1 MKINWNYIKG
11 FLLLSLVVFLYGFS
25 HHKHLTKTVKEIT
38 VEFEQGNNL
47 FMNYEMV
54 NKLLIQ
60 KGKSVLNEAKTVIDL
75 QKLEANVLSHSMVE
89 KAAVFLTVDGVL
101 KTKIKQRTPIARVMS
116 NSNSYYID
124 KQATKMPLSENHS
137 ARVLLVSGNVT
148 EKDIDEI
155 HFLVTTVL
163 NDEFLKK
170 QIIGVQKTKEHQY
183 VLKTRIG
190 EQNIE
195 IGTIKNLDSKFKNLK
210 SFFNKT
216 MADKTID
223 KYASINLKYNNQ
235 VVCTKK

>member
-1 MKINWNYIKG
+1 LKVNWNYIKG

-25 HHKHLTKTVKEIT
+25 HHKHTAKKVHDIT
-38 VEFEQGNNL
+38 IEFEQGNNL

-60 KGKSVLNEAKTVIDL
+60 KGKSVINEAKTVIDL

-101 KTKIKQRTPIARVMS
+101 KAKIKQRTPIARVMS
-116 NSNSYYID
+116 NTNSYYID
-124 KQATKMPLSENHS
+124 KQAKVMPLSDNHS
-137 ARVLLVSGNVT
+137 ARVLLVSGNIT
-148 EKDIDEI
+148 DKDIDEI
-155 HFLVTTVL
+155 YHLVSTIL

-170 QIIGVQKTKEHQY
+170 QIIGVQKIKQHEY

-190 EQNIE
+190 EQDIE
-195 IGTIKNLDSKFKNLK
+195 LGKVENLESKFKNLK

-223 KYASINLKYNNQ
+223 KYTSINLKYNNQ